1 MQQFTV
7 PQFIDVEDKIIGPI
21 TTRQFLILLV
31 GAIFVAIF
39 YKTFDF
45 SLFVFSSVIV
55 AVIAFI
61 IAFIKINGRPFH
73 YFALNL
79 IQTLKKP
86 NLRVWNKTYDASGAI
101 EDDEIEKVER
111 MPTKTINL
119 RSSRLDQMSL
129 IVDTYGQY
137 RGDDLVAKEK

>member
-31 GAIFVAIF
+31 GAIFVGIF

-45 SLFVFSSVIV
+45 SLFVFASVIV
-55 AVIAFI
+55 GLITFI

-73 YFALNL
+73 FFALNL
-79 IQTLKKP
+79 IQTFKKP
-86 NLRVWNKTYDASGAI
+86 ALRVWNKTHSLSGAI
-101 EDDEIEKVER
+101 EDDEPEKVER
-111 MPTKTINL
+111 MPTKSINL
-119 RSSRLDQMSL
+119 KSSRLDQMSL

>member
-21 TTRQFLILLV
+21 TTRQFLIILV
-31 GAIFVAIF
+31 AAIFVGIF
-39 YKTFDF
+39 YKVFDF

-55 AVIAFI
+55 ALITFI

-79 IQTLKKP
+79 IQTVKKP
-86 NLRVWNKTYDASGAI
+86 SLRVWNKTYFTDSSI
-101 EDDEIEKVER
+101 EDDDPEKNEI
-111 MPTKTINL
+111 MPAKNINL
-119 RSSRLDQMSL
+119 KSSRLDQMSL

-137 RGDDLVAKEK
+137 GGDDLVTKEK